1 MVTATESIIDRRLLR
16 RKLTFWRIFTF
27 VMLAGLIIALISATG
42 VGELWA
48 KKSKDHIARVS
59 INGVITNDKPL
70 LKLLTKLGKK
80 ESVKA
85 VILNISSPGGTTV
98 GGEAIYEAVRKLAKK
113 KPVATS
119 VGSLAASAG
128 YMIASASDHIVAR
141 RSSIVG
147 SIGVIFQYADASKLL
162 DKIGVS
168 IEEIKSSPMKAEPS
182 PFHTTTPQAK
192 AMINRLV
199 RDSYDWFVDLVAERR
214 GMSKSATLNLA
225 DGSIFSGSQALA
237 NGLVDAVGDEETAK
251 KWLVDKKKIDKDL
264 KIVSWKPVRAED
276 SVFANPAG
284 IVWIFEQFG
293 LKITP
298 KAANL
303 LSKHLPEQLFVDGLV
318 SMWVST
324 K

>member
-1 MVTATESIIDRRLLR
+1 MVTATESIIDRRHLR

-42 VGELWA
+42 VGELWG

-59 INGVITNDKPL
+59 ISGVITDDKPL
-70 LKLLTKLGKK
+70 LKLLKKLGKK

-98 GGEAIYEAVRKLAKK
+98 GGEAIYEAVRDLANK
-113 KPVATS
+113 KPVAAS
-119 VGSLAASAG
+119 VGTLAASAG

-214 GMSKSATLNLA
+214 GMSKSVTLNLA

-237 NGLVDAVGDEETAK
+237 NGLIDAVGDEETAK
-251 KWLVDKKKIDKDL
+251 KWLVDKKEIKKDL
-264 KIVSWKPVRAED
+264 KIISWKPVRAED
-276 SVFANPAG
+276 GVFGNPAG
-284 IVWIFEQFG
+284 IVWVFEQFG
-293 LKITP
+293 LNITP
-298 KAANL
+298 NAANL
-303 LSKHLPEQLFVDGLV
+303 LSKRLPDQLFVDGLV